1 MFRLAH
7 PRPLRAVCSQPVQLR
22 NVSRALSRFT
32 GYSWYVDNSDVSIVC
47 TQLKRINCNS
57 LPEVTCDDNYRV
69 TNAFCA
75 ISWDKLEEFL
85 HMQKSVHVNMHLKRH
100 QQVIQQQKRT
110 GKNRSKKSCCTCW
123 TIKSDVMTFTET
135 GFPDFWSVT
144 LFEREL
150 HNARQT
156 GIKGRRR

>member
-69 TNAFCA
+69 TNAFSA

-85 HMQKSVHVNMHLKRH
+85 HMQKKCACEHASKTSSTGYPTTKKNRK
-100 QQVIQQQKRT
+100 ISQQK
-110 GKNRSKKSCCTCW
+110 K
-123 TIKSDVMTFTET
+123 
-135 GFPDFWSVT
+135 
-144 LFEREL
+144 LL
-150 HNARQT
+150 HLLDHQKWRDDLHRDRFSGLLVSYT
-156 GIKGRRR
+156 VRKGTA